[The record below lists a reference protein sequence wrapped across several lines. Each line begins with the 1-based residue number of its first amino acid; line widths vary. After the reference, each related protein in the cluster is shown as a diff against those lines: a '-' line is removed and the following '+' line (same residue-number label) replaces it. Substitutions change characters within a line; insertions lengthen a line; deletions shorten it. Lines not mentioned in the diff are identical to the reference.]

1 MPYPANSA
9 PRPLSTSRPDTY
21 VGRFAPSPS
30 GPLHFGSLVSALASY
45 LHARAAGGQ
54 WLVRMEDLDPP
65 REEAGAKEAILSAL
79 KAHQLDWDGEV
90 LFQSDRHKAYESTL
104 ERLLAQG
111 LAYRCR
117 CTRKDIRT
125 LGGVYDGRCRDRA
138 VSPDEPH
145 AWRLKLFDVPEGHTE
160 PADPYRW
167 TDLFQGPQ
175 AQSLRQEVGDPII
188 KRKDGLFAYQLAV
201 IVDDIEQGI
210 THVIR
215 GMDLL
220 PVSAGQLAAFTL
232 MGGQPPALGHVPVA
246 NNALGQ
252 KLSKQHHAPPL
263 EPKKAGTNL
272 WYALDFLQQQPP
284 AELQGAAPEV
294 VLEWARAH
302 WQPERIRAREG
313 QAPTAMLTTTTA
325 PVTTDRPE
333 EDKE

>member
-1 MPYPANSA
+1 MPA
-9 PRPLSTSRPDTY
+9 TSSFIFQPDTPQGPRAPY
-21 VGRFAPSPS
+21 IGRFAPSPS

-45 LHARAAGGQ
+45 LHARAANGR

-65 REEAGAKEAILSAL
+65 REEPGAKEAILSAL
-79 KAHQLDWDGEV
+79 EAHQLYWDDEV
-90 LFQSDRHKAYESTL
+90 LFQSDRLTAYEETL

-117 CTRKDIRT
+117 CTRKDIHA

-145 AWRLKLFDVPEGHTE
+145 AWRLKLFDVPDGHSE

-201 IVDDIEQGI
+201 IVDDIHQGI
-210 THVIR
+210 THIIR
-215 GMDLL
+215 GVDLL
-220 PVSAGQLAAFTL
+220 PVSAGQLAAFAL
-232 MGGQPPALGHVPVA
+232 LGGQPPVLGHVPVA
-246 NNALGQ
+246 NNELGQ

-263 EPKKAGTNL
+263 EPKRAGTNL

-284 AELQGAAPEV
+284 VELRGAAPET
-294 VLEWARAH
+294 VLEWARSH
-302 WQPERIRAREG
+302 WRPERIREREG
-313 QAPTAMLTTTTA
+313 VAPDAMLTPPEA
-325 PVTTDRPE
+325 DKPEKDRS
-333 EDKE
+333 